1 MTKEKEKEEGEDM
14 IKKKDD
20 SRGSVTDFTLWQ
32 VQMLFSNQLCWKVFQ
47 ALDRGVAAS
56 VCEWKHA
63 GHANVHQ
70 MCQSPEKCTK
80 PNQTLQKQ
88 YEQTGVQV
96 QHYSLQLKNLHL
108 HQLHVCFISPASY

>member
-1 MTKEKEKEEGEDM
+1 MASANAFFKPAVLESVSST
-14 IKKKDD
+14 
-20 SRGSVTDFTLWQ
+20 GSG
-32 VQMLFSNQLCWKVFQ
+32 
-47 ALDRGVAAS
+47 GVAAS

-63 GHANVHQ
+63 GHANEHQ